1 MLRSIKGFTQVAA
14 LGSVRLA
21 VAAHFTQ
28 SSGASAGTI
37 GFAVPASHAQDTR
50 ISALILAGGK
60 ATRLGGFPKHTLI
73 VDGHSIFERQCN
85 VLAPRVAEIFVSG
98 ASIHGYRTVHDARSD
113 AGPLA
118 GITAGLAAT
127 QTPWLFVVAGDMPY
141 LQGDLADRMLA
152 ARSENIDAVGIRTA
166 GLPEPLLCVLHA
178 RVYEVA
184 ARRLASGR
192 FKVSGLLTDEG
203 LAVSW
208 LNDVDPQM
216 LANFNSP
223 ADVACAA
230 TQLERGY
237 APTAVRSTPRV
248 RS

>member
-1 MLRSIKGFTQVAA
+1 M
-14 LGSVRLA
+14 
-21 VAAHFTQ
+21 AAHFAQ
-28 SSGASAGTI
+28 FCGVSAETVGS
-37 GFAVPASHAQDTR
+37 AVPATHAKDNR

-60 ATRLGGFPKHTLI
+60 ATRLGGFPKHTLVI
-73 VDGHSIFERQCN
+73 DGHSIFERQCN
-85 VLAPRVAEIFVSG
+85 VLAPRVAEVLVSG
-98 ASIHGYRTVHDARSD
+98 ASIHGYRTVYDARKD

-141 LQGDLADRMLA
+141 LQGDLADRMLG
-152 ARSENIDAVGIRTA
+152 ARSENIDVVGIRTA

-192 FKVSGLLTDEG
+192 LKVSGLLTDEG
-203 LAVSW
+203 LAACW
-208 LNDVDPQM
+208 LDDVDPQM
-216 LANFNSP
+216 LTNLNSP

-230 TQLERGY
+230 TQLARGY
-237 APTAVRSTPRV
+237 APTAVRSTPQV